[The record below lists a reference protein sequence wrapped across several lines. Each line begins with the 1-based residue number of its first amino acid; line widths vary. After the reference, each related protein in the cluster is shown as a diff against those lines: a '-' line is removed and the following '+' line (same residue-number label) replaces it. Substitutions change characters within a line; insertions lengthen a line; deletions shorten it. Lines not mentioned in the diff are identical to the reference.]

1 MTSISHPSGFEKT
14 VKTPQSPPVAGS
26 LTTSTTLLTVTG
38 MRCAGCVSSVEKRL
52 KQQSGVKEAVVNL
65 VTQIAVVVYDPEQT
79 NPERLAAALSDS
91 GFASQPQTGDQTD
104 RLAQLR
110 TQLHEERSGLRSQIG
125 VAVALLLLSGLGH
138 LETMGY
144 LRLPLLTHLFQ
155 NIWFHFGLATLALL
169 FPGRALLLDG
179 WRGLRHGSPNMSSLV
194 GLGTLSAYTASVVA
208 LLMPHLGW
216 ECFFDEPVMI
226 LGFIL
231 LGRTLEQQARGQTS
245 AALYQLLAL
254 QPQQARWLPRDL
266 SGPTVDIPVEQVQ
279 VGSWLQVHPG
289 EKFPVDG
296 QIYQG
301 QTLAD
306 EAMLTGE
313 SLPVSKTIGDPVI
326 GGTLNQATEVVITAT
341 RTGADTALAQIIALV
356 ETAQTRKA
364 PIQHLADRVSGYFT
378 YLVVTLALVT
388 FGFWHIAGSTELL
401 GSDWWIQTL
410 SQSGMSH
417 GDMHH
422 PGSVAQTTPLLVS
435 LKFAIAVLVV
445 ACPCAL
451 GLATPTAILVG
462 TSLGAERGLL
472 IRGGDVLERV
482 QHLDTFVFDKTGT
495 LTLGQPQVQRYE
507 LTATAPESFS
517 PRQLLQYA
525 ASLEQGI
532 NHPLARG
539 IVAAAPDLPLLPIQ
553 NREIIA
559 GTGIA
564 AQIGKQQV
572 ELGSASWLAERGVE
586 WPVEEPTPLRP
597 EQGLSLTYLAIDK
610 QLAGVIALADAIR
623 PEAKE
628 MIAHLQ
634 KQGLNLL
641 VLTGDHPAT
650 AANVLQPLGL
660 TPAQI
665 QANLRP
671 QAKVAAIQALQ
682 AQGHRVGMVG
692 DGINDA
698 PALAQA
704 DVSLALASG
713 TDVAMETAQ
722 IVLMRH
728 YLTSKID
735 LRDVMTALQLSRK
748 TFRTIQQNLFWACA
762 YNVVAIPMAMGLLL
776 PVWGVSLSP
785 SMAGAMMAFSSVCVV
800 VNSLRLR
807 WLFPRASHPH

>member
-1 MTSISHPSGFEKT
+1 
-14 VKTPQSPPVAGS
+14 
-26 LTTSTTLLTVTG
+26 
-38 MRCAGCVSSVEKRL
+38 
-52 KQQSGVKEAVVNL
+52 
-65 VTQIAVVVYDPEQT
+65 
-79 NPERLAAALSDS
+79 
-91 GFASQPQTGDQTD
+91 
-104 RLAQLR
+104 
-110 TQLHEERSGLRSQIG
+110 
-125 VAVALLLLSGLGH
+125 
-138 LETMGY
+138 
-144 LRLPLLTHLFQ
+144 
-155 NIWFHFGLATLALL
+155 
-169 FPGRALLLDG
+169 
-179 WRGLRHGSPNMSSLV
+179 
-194 GLGTLSAYTASVVA
+194 
-208 LLMPHLGW
+208 
-216 ECFFDEPVMI
+216 
-226 LGFIL
+226 L

-296 QIYQG
+296 EIYQG

-306 EAMLTGE
+306 ESMLTGE
-313 SLPVSKTIGDPVI
+313 SLPVCKTIGDPVI
-326 GGTLNQATEVVITAT
+326 GGTLNQGTEVVMTAT

-364 PIQHLADRVSGYFT
+364 PIQQLADRVSGYFT
-378 YLVVTLALVT
+378 YLVVTLALIT
-388 FGFWHIAGSTELL
+388 FGFWYIAGSTELL

-410 SQSGMSH
+410 SHSGMSH

-482 QHLDTFVFDKTGT
+482 QQLDTLVFDKTGT

-507 LTATAPESFS
+507 LVATAPGHFS
-517 PRQLLQYA
+517 PQQLLQYA

-539 IVAAAPDLPLLPIQ
+539 IVAAAPPDLPLLPIQ
-553 NREIIA
+553 HREIIA

-564 AQIGKQQV
+564 AQIGEQQV
-572 ELGSASWLAERGVE
+572 ELGSASWLSERGVE
-586 WPVEEPTPLRP
+586 LPVEQPTALRP

-623 PEAKE
+623 PEARD
-628 MIAHLQ
+628 MVVHLQ
-634 KQGLNLL
+634 KLGLNLR

-660 TPAQI
+660 APAQI

-735 LRDVMTALQLSRK
+735 LCDVITALQLSRQ

-807 WLFPRASHPH
+807 WLFPPASRHG

>member
-155 NIWFHFGLATLALL
+155 NIWFHFSLATLALL

-208 LLMPHLGW
+208 LLMPQLGW

-254 QPQQARWLPRDL
+254 QPQRARWLPREL
-266 SGPTVDIPVEQVQ
+266 NGPAVDIPVEQVQ

-388 FGFWHIAGSTELL
+388 FGFWYIAGSTELL
-401 GSDWWIQTL
+401 GSDWWLQTL
-410 SQSGMSH
+410 SQSGMGH
-417 GDMHH
+417 GDIHH
-422 PGSVAQTTPLLVS
+422 HGGYEQATPLLVS
-435 LKFAIAVLVV
+435 LKFTIAVLVV

-482 QHLDTFVFDKTGT
+482 QHLDTLVFDKTGT

-507 LTATAPESFS
+507 LTATAPENFS
-517 PRQLLQYA
+517 PQQLLQYA

-539 IVAAAPDLPLLPIQ
+539 IVAAAPELPLLPIQ

-564 AQIGKQQV
+564 AQIDEQQV

-586 WPVEEPTPLRP
+586 LSVEQPTTLRP

-634 KQGLNLL
+634 KLGLNLR

-650 AANVLQPLGL
+650 AANVLRPLGL
-660 TPAQI
+660 APSQI

-735 LRDVMTALQLSRK
+735 LRDVITALQLSRQ

-762 YNVVAIPMAMGLLL
+762 YNVLAIPMAMGLLL